1 MRERTENVLET
12 FETRAFSLMRGF
24 IWIVML
30 SAFCFLGSLYLPSAL
45 GSVGEFP
52 WQLLVLAAIG
62 ISFIILFTMAAFP
75 KVVVDKDGVLLK
87 MGFMSLFF
95 TFDEVRVQ
103 AGGSVLRLGNWMVG
117 GWYIPFRRKECM
129 KAVEQLMGVYLAKP
143 PKRVSPTFLLYLL
156 PIPIL
161 SLIELFL
168 RHLDIMLNPMPRSL
182 LWGFTVAFST
192 TMFAYKSPAK
202 MRMGKLSKVN
212 SSILF
217 GLAIGITVF
226 IIFVLVS

>member
-1 MRERTENVLET
+1 VRKRMVNVLET
-12 FETRAFSLMRGF
+12 FETRAFSLMHGLV
-24 IWIVML
+24 WIVML
-30 SAFCFLGSLYLPSAL
+30 SAFCLLGSLYLPSAL

-75 KVVVDKDGVLLK
+75 KVVIDKDGVLLK

-103 AGGSVLRLGNWMVG
+103 AEGSVLRLGNWMVG
-117 GWYIPFRRKECM
+117 GWYIPFRQKECM
-129 KAVEQLMGVYLAKP
+129 KAVEHLMGVYPVKV

-168 RHLDIMLNPMPRSL
+168 RHLDIMLNPMVQAL
-182 LWGFTVAFST
+182 LWGFTVAFSM

-202 MRMGKLSKVN
+202 MKMGKLNKVN

-226 IIFVLVS
+226 IIFVLR

>member
-1 MRERTENVLET
+1 MHGL
-12 FETRAFSLMRGF
+12 
-24 IWIVML
+24 IWVAML
-30 SAFCFLGSLYLPSAL
+30 CVFCFLGLLYLPRAL
-45 GSVGEFP
+45 GSSVGEFP

-75 KVVVDKDGVLLK
+75 KVVIDKEGVLLK

-117 GWYIPFRRKECM
+117 GWYIPFRRRECM
-129 KAVEQLMGVYLAKP
+129 KVVEQLMGVYPAKP
-143 PKRVSPTFLLYLL
+143 PKLFSPTFLLYLL

-161 SLIELFL
+161 SLVELFL
-168 RHLDIMLNPMPRSL
+168 KHLDIVLNPMPRAL
-182 LWGFTVAFST
+182 LWGFTVAFSM

-202 MRMGKLSKVN
+202 MKMGKLNKVN

-226 IIFVLVS
+226 IIFVLGKLN

>member
-1 MRERTENVLET
+1 
-12 FETRAFSLMRGF
+12 MRGF
-24 IWIVML
+24 IWVVML
-30 SAFCFLGSLYLPSAL
+30 SVSCFLGLLYLPSAL

-52 WQLLVLAAIG
+52 WQLLVLAGIG

-129 KAVEQLMGVYLAKP
+129 EAVKQLMGVYPAKP
-143 PKRVSPTFLLYLL
+143 PKRFSPTFLLYLL
-156 PIPIL
+156 LTPIL
-161 SLIELFL
+161 SLVELFL
-168 RHLDIMLNPMPRSL
+168 KHLDIMLNPTVRPL
-182 LWGFTVAFST
+182 LWGFTVAFSM
-192 TMFAYKSPAK
+192 TMFTYKSPAK
-202 MRMGKLSKVN
+202 MKIGKLDKVN

-217 GLAIGITVF
+217 GLATGIMVF
-226 IIFVLVS
+226 LIFLFA